1 MRHGKRQRPADQP
14 SSVRCQGAQPSV
26 QCAETAGG
34 GGTGMADLVGELEL
48 AEFDLTGEGLTGDAY
63 HRRLAAASENGWL
76 VRSPIAVVVLDRDAG
91 EFFLRARQTAFPG
104 REIAALFGIT
114 GGRLAEQIDAT
125 ILNRTG
131 DQHRRLRGLVAP
143 AFTPRAAARW
153 RPAMREIAQ
162 DLWA

>member
-76 VRSPIAVVVLDRDAG
+76 VRSPIAGVVLERDAG
-91 EFFLRARQTAFPG
+91 EFFLRARPTAFPAP
-104 REIAALFGIT
+104 EIATLF
-114 GGRLAEQIDAT
+114 R
-125 ILNRTG
+125 
-131 DQHRRLRGLVAP
+131 
-143 AFTPRAAARW
+143 FTPGPLAGQMVAN
-153 RPAMREIAQ
+153 
-162 DLWA
+162 